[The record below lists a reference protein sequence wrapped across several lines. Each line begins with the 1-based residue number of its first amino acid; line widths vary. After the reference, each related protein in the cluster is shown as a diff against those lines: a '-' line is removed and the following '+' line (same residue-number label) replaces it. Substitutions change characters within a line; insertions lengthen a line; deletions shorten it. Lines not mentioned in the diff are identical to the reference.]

1 MKYIVAEV
9 FCLKKILIH
18 GNTKLNG
25 NVKIQGAKNA
35 VLPILSASI
44 LAEGDCILKNCPRL
58 SDVFNTVNILNFI
71 GHDVDF
77 TNNVLTVY
85 ENNSFN
91 SVLPDSLIRKMRS
104 SILFMGALLN
114 KYGYVK
120 ITLPG
125 GCELGARPIDLHLKA
140 FEQLGVK
147 INEHYGYYECYCDI
161 INGNDVYLDFPSVGA
176 TENIMILACRC
187 KGKTIIHNAAKEPE
201 IIDLQFFLN
210 SMGANISGC
219 GTDTIVIDGVPKL
232 YGTEYTIMPDRIVT
246 ATYLIAG
253 AITNSEIFITDTC
266 TEDLV
271 AVISILKRCGFN
283 IVYDDKNIKIYRNIK
298 INSVDLIR
306 TMPYPG
312 FPTDVQSIITPLLCL
327 ADGTSIIT
335 ENLFENRFKHISE
348 LNRMGADIC
357 VMERNAVIRGVDKL
371 YGANVTASDLRGAA
385 GLIVAGLVADGDTV
399 VDGIEYL
406 ERGYENFIENLND
419 LGAEIIYTS

>member
-9 FCLKKILIH
+9 FLLKKILIR
-18 GNTKLNG
+18 GNAKLNG
-25 NVKIQGAKNA
+25 NIKIQGAKNA

-44 LAEGDCILKNCPRL
+44 LANGDCTIKNCPKL
-58 SDVFNTVNILNFI
+58 SDVFNTITILKYI

-77 TNNVLTVY
+77 TDNILTVCKS
-85 ENNSFN
+85 NDFN
-91 SVLPDSLIRKMRS
+91 SVIPDSYIRKMRS
-104 SILFMGALLN
+104 SVLFMGALLN

-147 INEHYGYYECYCDI
+147 IKEHYGYYECYCDSI
-161 INGNDVYLDFPSVGA
+161 VGNDVYLDFPSVGA

-187 KGKTIIHNAAKEPE
+187 KGKTVIHNAAKEPE
-201 IIDLQFFLN
+201 IIDLQNFLN
-210 SMGANISGC
+210 SMGANICGC
-219 GTDTIVIDGVPKL
+219 GTDTVIIDGVKEL
-232 YGTEYTIMPDRIVT
+232 HGTEYTIMPDRIVT
-246 ATYLIAG
+246 ATYLIAS

-266 TEDLV
+266 TEDLI
-271 AVISILKRCGFN
+271 AVISVLNRCGFD
-283 IVYDDKNIKIYRNIK
+283 IVHDDNNIKIFENDK

-335 ENLFENRFKHISE
+335 ENLFENRFKHTCE

-371 YGANVTASDLRGAA
+371 YGANVTATDLRGAA
-385 GLIVAGLVADGDTV
+385 GLIIAGLVADGDTV

-406 ERGYENFIENLND
+406 ERGYENFVENLNE
-419 LGAEIIYTS
+419 LGAEITYTS